1 MSTLTKNH
9 TPFAGAVMNQV
20 RHKSITVEQK
30 DNGVAELTMHR
41 EPSNSWNLEFLEEF
55 CLTLEDLENN
65 RDCRGV
71 IIGSVRRILYKTSFI
86 YTMIFMSHL
95 FFIGIWGMV
104 VLRGGHARKTHDIGG
119 SRQNVKH

>member
-1 MSTLTKNH
+1 MLSNGFLVRLGSVLRALTKNP
-9 TPFAGAVMNQV
+9 TPLVGSVLNQV

-55 CLTLEDLENN
+55 CLALEDLENN

-71 IIGSVRRILYKTSFI
+71 IIGSVRILFNKTFSAF
-86 YTMIFMSHL
+86 TF
-95 FFIGIWGMV
+95 
-104 VLRGGHARKTHDIGG
+104 
-119 SRQNVKH
+119 